1 MFESDFVIVFGGEKF
16 RDFSKF
22 MHGQTTAQLVN
33 PFTGKEETFYYS
45 VDIYQFKG
53 RFKYNGVVKVENW
66 EIAAENYN
74 I

>member
-1 MFESDFVIVFGGEKF
+1 MKGIS
-16 RDFSKF
+16 S
-22 MHGQTTAQLVN
+22 M
-33 PFTGKEETFYYS
+33 KEEYWYYS

-53 RFKYNGVVKVENW
+53 RFKYNDVVKVENW